1 MTSPCSPNLAVVRD
15 VLLFLFF
22 VFVFVF
28 PVGGGGGEGPEEGG
42 GGRGCLSGG
51 GGDGEEDEE
60 GWEGWEGWEGG
71 RRRRL
76 LRRTSALS
84 PSNLCRFVCGIVVR
98 EGWRRRWSGVGG
110 GGGRWEEGGEGE
122 G

>member
-60 GWEGWEGWEGG
+60 GWEGWEGG